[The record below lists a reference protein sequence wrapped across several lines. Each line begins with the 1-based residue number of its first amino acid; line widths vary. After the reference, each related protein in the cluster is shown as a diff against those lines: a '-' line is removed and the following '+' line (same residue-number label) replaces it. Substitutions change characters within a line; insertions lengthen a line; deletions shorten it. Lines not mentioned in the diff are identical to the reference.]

1 MSIVPNEEGQL
12 KDTAREAVLK
22 GKVTTDGYD
31 DVTGE
36 NPRSDYHF
44 EQGTEK
50 STRNALV
57 HNLETDVAV
66 IAGKDDINLVHE
78 SPSDSVHLSI
88 KKTPKGH
95 VMIFDDT
102 IGGERILMKHL
113 SGAGVEIKPDG
124 SIIVNSRNNRVD
136 LITGNHHL
144 YTEGN
149 GTLTYSGDLNMNIG
163 GDFNLDVGGNYS
175 LKVGGH
181 WIVNIFGSY
190 TKRIIGMMTET
201 IQKVKSTTVLKDVSN
216 TFLGKVSTSIK
227 KDYEFVVRGN
237 ADYNHKGSTTLTSE
251 NETTLTAPNINIVA
265 QDLTVTG
272 DTGTIGGE
280 NVVMFNYNMYTGHS
294 ITAVDTV
301 TTKSVYATDTLNSQT
316 ITGTRINSTSMHA
329 STFHGDL
336 NGTAQ
341 NAVVGGT
348 DTHPGS
354 SHGFSV
360 SSTTQAAVD
369 VTAVN
374 TDRGPDASAVSAI
387 KQKPTATTTA
397 VFLDKSAYM
406 VQSVFVDEDDGIY
419 NYLDKTVSTAGV
431 TDKPLTTAEIRTKLR
446 NSNNKSNTSFVQ
458 EQVAAGALSS
468 KYSSKVPPHIGRIV
482 GKQPQTRLGSRMIGA
497 IEPTTITNRF
507 TPSDTSKKGIK
518 FIVPEATYNPNN
530 IAEIKMGTLLDSG
543 MPISKFFPNSET
555 MNHLSQIERKRIARN
570 LVGAIKL
577 LKLVKTP
584 KFMDNFNITITE
596 GVQKLG
602 PTDAALPL
610 DSITKL
616 SASGRVVG
624 FTVSNSRT
632 GELAPDVAY
641 DLATYLKD
649 NAEYDKLIMSY
660 DTYQTD
666 IDGSETLF
674 ATIISV
680 MPEIPQDYNVKFKQ
694 KISTIFNDTSQSE
707 EDLVEIS
714 LNETGTNPIA
724 DESAPIITPDGL
736 KKIKTK
742 KGYTTFVSAAAWNNF
757 QGFINELEGSLGYTI
772 NNIQG
777 HNTTSQRYGNV
788 PNEYTGEDLW
798 TANASGLGI
807 NINSV
812 TNLKGPKLVTDL
824 PAGITKIAKKYGL
837 GWGGN
842 FENYKDASL
851 FSVRDEEGGTIP
863 APRKPEVYK
872 TTETKAEIKEE
883 AAISPEE
890 AEVSDAKPNLSL
902 EERKQVQEDQ
912 YLARPYGSRQVAEGG
927 IKSTLNR
934 KLFPNRVYKVIPD
947 GDLFKIIRVS

>member
-1 MSIVPNEEGQL
+1 MSVVPNEESNLMKNNQHAALAG
-12 KDTAREAVLK
+12 KAV
-22 GKVTTDGYD
+22 THGYD
-31 DVTGE
+31 DITGE
-36 NPRSDYHF
+36 NPRSEYHY

-57 HNLETDVAV
+57 HNLETDVAIV
-66 IAGKDDINLVHE
+66 AGREDIHLVHE
-78 SPSDSVHLSI
+78 SPSDSVNLSI

-136 LITGNHHL
+136 LITANHHL

-216 TFLGKVSTSIK
+216 IFLGKVSTSIK

-280 NVVMFNYNMYTGHS
+280 NIVMFNYNMYTGHS

-329 STFHGDL
+329 TTFHGDL
-336 NGTAQ
+336 TGMADQAISADTANVGPSTGSAAGFT
-341 NAVVGGT
+341 NANIT
-348 DTHPGS
+348 AD
-354 SHGFSV
+354 
-360 SSTTQAAVD
+360 AVD
-369 VTAVN
+369 ATAVN

-387 KQKPTATTTA
+387 KQKPTAATTA

-419 NYLDKTVSTAGV
+419 NYLDKTVSTGGV
-431 TDKPLTTAEIRTKLR
+431 TDKPLTTAEIRIKMR
-446 NSNNKSNTSFVQ
+446 NSNNKANTSFVQ
-458 EQVAAGALSS
+458 EQVAAGTLSS
-468 KYSSKVPPHIGRIV
+468 KHSSKVPPHIGRIV
-482 GKQPQTRLGSRMIGA
+482 GKQTQTRLGSRMIGA
-497 IEPTTITNRF
+497 TEPTTITNRF
-507 TPSDTSKKGIK
+507 TASDTSKKGIK
-518 FIVPEATYNPNN
+518 FIIPEAQYNPNN
-530 IAEIKMGTLLDSG
+530 IAEIKMGTLLGPG

-570 LVGAIKL
+570 LVGAVKL

-632 GELAPDVAY
+632 GELAPDIAY
-641 DLATYLKD
+641 DLVTYLKD
-649 NAEYDKLIMSY
+649 NSEYDKLIMAY

-674 ATIISV
+674 ATIIAV

-707 EDLVEIS
+707 EDLVEVV
-714 LNETGTNPIA
+714 LTDTGLREVPDVSTPK
-724 DESAPIITPDGL
+724 ITPDGL

-742 KGYTTFVSAAAWNNF
+742 KGYTTFVSAAVWNNF
-757 QGFINELEGSLGYTI
+757 QGFVNELEEAGYII

-777 HNTTSQRYGNV
+777 HSATSQRYGNV
-788 PNEYTGEDLW
+788 SNEYTGEDLW
-798 TANASGLGI
+798 TANASGLGV
-807 NINSV
+807 NINPV

-824 PAGITKIAKKYGL
+824 PSGIASLAKKHGL
-837 GWGGN
+837 GWGGS
-842 FENYKDASL
+842 FKNYKDASL
-851 FSVRDEEGGTIP
+851 FSARSEEGGTIP

-872 TTETKAEIKEE
+872 TTETKDEIAKENVEALRNFNKSLGGGLAQAELT
-883 AAISPEE
+883 E
-890 AEVSDAKPNLSL
+890 AERAYAVEKG
-902 EERKQVQEDQ
+902 
-912 YLARPYGSRQVAEGG
+912 Y
-927 IKSTLNR
+927 IK
-934 KLFPNRVYKVIPD
+934 
-947 GDLFKIIRVS
+947 